1 MARMRKEEGGSKG
14 SPAWMSTF
22 SDLMNLLLCFFVL
35 LFSMSTVDQE
45 KFEEVVAS
53 LQTNF
58 SIFDGGGSSFTDGVL
73 ISSGVSQLTELNDF
87 YESMGQSQDAMN
99 QQIAENEQEYEEKKE
114 QEMLEASEKMGEE
127 ISAEL
132 KAQGLNNG
140 EVDIQ
145 IEAQY
150 VMLTL
155 NGSVL
160 FDSGSAVI
168 RDESL
173 DFVSKIGDI
182 LKKYDKYDIQII
194 GHTDT
199 VPQSSSNVKYSDNME
214 LSQGRAYA
222 LYQYL
227 KDNKDMDVTT
237 MGCMGRGETAPIASN
252 DTPEG
257 RARNRRVEV
266 KIFNEYSSSGVL
278 N

>member
-1 MARMRKEEGGSKG
+1 
-14 SPAWMSTF
+14 
-22 SDLMNLLLCFFVL
+22 
-35 LFSMSTVDQE
+35 MSTVDQE

-222 LYQYL
+222 LYQNLRQPCSLLSLLRQHPDSMGMSLCHRRTGLHPLRTVYA
-227 KDNKDMDVTT
+227 T
-237 MGCMGRGETAPIASN
+237 MP
-252 DTPEG
+252 
-257 RARNRRVEV
+257 
-266 KIFNEYSSSGVL
+266 
-278 N
+278 